1 MKNKEEIFNK
11 AKQLHQLG
19 KIREAQELYLQLI
32 EEDNNNI
39 KLNFLIGTSFLQ
51 LKNYQ
56 QAKIYLNNSIKIDSN
71 IPHIYNSRG
80 IVHSKTKKFQ
90 DAINDFNKAI
100 LLKENFLEAYLNK
113 GIVLKNIKKFEDSFK
128 CFEECLKIESQNP
141 KVYFNLGNLF
151 TEFGKYQEAKNAY
164 DKAIFFNDKYAEAY
178 DYRGDVMRELSKI
191 NQDDKYFE
199 LSIEDSENAYK
210 INKNLNYLYGKIV
223 HAKLFLNDWSSFGE
237 QLKIIENGLK
247 NNKKIIIPF
256 PLLSLIDDP
265 QKHKENSILFAKTYI
280 PIISNNF
287 RKKTIK
293 NSKIKIGYFS
303 ADLNAHAVSQLIN
316 KMLRIHDKKK
326 FQIYCYAFGLKEKDE
341 LHINIKN
348 NVNVY
353 RDIKDIS
360 DHEAALV
367 ARKDEIDIAIDLQG
381 YTGNQRA
388 GIFANRAAP
397 IQINYLGYPGT
408 MGAEFIDYIIADEI
422 LIPEKNQ
429 KYYLEKI
436 IYMPDSYQV
445 QDDELKEA
453 EIIPSK
459 TELGLPEDC
468 FIFCAINNNY
478 KILPEVFNSWMRILD
493 KVEKSV
499 LWLLETNKVAKNNL
513 LREAE
518 LKKIGSDRIVFA
530 KKTSYD
536 IYLSQLKCA
545 DLFLDTFVYNGGA
558 TASNALWMGLP
569 VLTKKGQSYPARM
582 ASSLLHSIGLPELIT
597 NSTVAYE
604 KLAIEL
610 ATNPNKLKYIK
621 LKLKENRLQKALFNT
636 EIFTRNFEKGLEMVY
651 QNYVE
656 GNNPTNIYVGKKT

>member
-80 IVHSKTKKFQ
+80 IVHSKTKEFQ

-287 RKKTIK
+287 RKKTIE

-397 IQINYLGYPGT
+397 IQINYLGNPGT

>member
-1 MKNKEEIFNK
+1 MENKKEILNK

-32 EEDNNNI
+32 KENI
-39 KLNFLIGTSFLQ
+39 NDVKLNFLIGTSFLQ

-56 QAKIYLNNSIKIDSN
+56 QAKNYLNNSIKIDPN

-80 IVHSKTKKFQ
+80 IAHSKTKEFQ
-90 DAINDFNKAI
+90 DAINDFDNAI
-100 LLKENFLEAYLNK
+100 LLKKDFLEAYLNK

-210 INKNLNYLYGKIV
+210 INKNLNYLFGKIV
-223 HAKLFLNDWSSFGE
+223 HAKLFLNDWSGFGE
-237 QLKIIENGLK
+237 QLKIIKNGLK

-265 QKHKENSILFAKTYI
+265 QKHKENSIFFAKTYI
-280 PIISNNF
+280 PILSNNF
-287 RKKTIK
+287 KKKTIE

-303 ADLNAHAVSQLIN
+303 ADLNSHAVSQLIN

-348 NVNVY
+348 NVDVY
-353 RDIKDIS
+353 RDIRDIS

-408 MGAEFIDYIIADEI
+408 MGAKFIDYIVADEI

-429 KYYLEKI
+429 KYYSEKI

-459 TELGLPEDC
+459 TELGLPEDY

-518 LKKIGSDRIVFA
+518 LRKIGSDRIVFA

-536 IYLSQLKCA
+536 IYLSQLQRA
-545 DLFLDTFVYNGGA
+545 DLFLDTFVYNAGA

-569 VLTKKGQSYPARM
+569 VLTKMGQSYTARM
-582 ASSLLHSIGLPELIT
+582 ASSLLYSIGLPELIT
-597 NSTVAYE
+597 NSTMAYE
-604 KLAIEL
+604 KLAVEL
-610 ATNPNKLKYIK
+610 ATNSNKLKSIK

-636 EIFTRNFEKGLEMVY
+636 EIFTRNFEKGLEIVY
-651 QNYVE
+651 KNYAE
-656 GNNPTNIYVGKKT
+656 GNNPKNFYIGKKT

>member
-1 MKNKEEIFNK
+1 
-11 AKQLHQLG
+11 
-19 KIREAQELYLQLI
+19 
-32 EEDNNNI
+32 
-39 KLNFLIGTSFLQ
+39 
-51 LKNYQ
+51 
-56 QAKIYLNNSIKIDSN
+56 
-71 IPHIYNSRG
+71 
-80 IVHSKTKKFQ
+80 
-90 DAINDFNKAI
+90 
-100 LLKENFLEAYLNK
+100 
-113 GIVLKNIKKFEDSFK
+113 
-128 CFEECLKIESQNP
+128 
-141 KVYFNLGNLF
+141 
-151 TEFGKYQEAKNAY
+151 
-164 DKAIFFNDKYAEAY
+164 
-178 DYRGDVMRELSKI
+178 
-191 NQDDKYFE
+191 
-199 LSIEDSENAYK
+199 
-210 INKNLNYLYGKIV
+210 
-223 HAKLFLNDWSSFGE
+223 
-237 QLKIIENGLK
+237 
-247 NNKKIIIPF
+247 
-256 PLLSLIDDP
+256 
-265 QKHKENSILFAKTYI
+265 
-280 PIISNNF
+280 
-287 RKKTIK
+287 
-293 NSKIKIGYFS
+293 
-303 ADLNAHAVSQLIN
+303 
-316 KMLRIHDKKK
+316 MLRIHDKKK

>member
-287 RKKTIK
+287 RKKTIE